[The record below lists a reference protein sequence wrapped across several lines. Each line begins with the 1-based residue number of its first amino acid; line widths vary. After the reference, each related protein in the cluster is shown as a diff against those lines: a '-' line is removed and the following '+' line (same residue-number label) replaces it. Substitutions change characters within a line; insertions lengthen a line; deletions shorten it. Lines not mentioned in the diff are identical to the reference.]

1 MIHYNKKRITFTL
14 RLLGDETMKKKAIG
28 LLVATLILITF
39 TACSEKADSTETI
52 SADDAITN
60 TGTNLHETISAS
72 TAKEMIDRDDSII
85 ILDVRTKDEYN
96 EGHIE
101 NALLLPDTDVESK
114 AEELLPDKDATILVY
129 CRSGRR
135 SALSA
140 TKLDELGYTNVYDF
154 GGIID
159 WPYDIVTE

>member
-1 MIHYNKKRITFTL
+1 
-14 RLLGDETMKKKAIG
+14 MKKKIVTILFTTLV
-28 LLVATLILITF
+28 LLTF
-39 TACSEKADSTETI
+39 SACSKSTTDTSSTTDTNTTTAINGASTTTTSENTTQADTLTHQTI
-52 SADDAITN
+52 SAV
-60 TGTNLHETISAS
+60 
-72 TAKEMIDRDDSII
+72 TAKEMIDKDNSII
-85 ILDVRTKDEYN
+85 ILDVRTKDEFD
-96 EGHIE
+96 EGHIK
-101 NALLLPDTDVESK
+101 NALLLPDTEVEDK
-114 AEELLPDKDATILVY
+114 AQELLPDKDATILIY

>member
-1 MIHYNKKRITFTL
+1 
-14 RLLGDETMKKKAIG
+14 MKKKIVTILFTTLV
-28 LLVATLILITF
+28 LLTF
-39 TACSEKADSTETI
+39 SACSKSTTDTSSTTDASTTTATNGASTTTTSENTTQVDTLTHQTI
-52 SADDAITN
+52 SAV
-60 TGTNLHETISAS
+60 
-72 TAKEMIDRDDSII
+72 TAKEMIDKDDSII
-85 ILDVRTKDEYN
+85 ILDVRTKDEFD
-96 EGHIE
+96 EGHIK
-101 NALLLPDTDVESK
+101 NALLLPDTEVEDK
-114 AEELLPDKDATILVY
+114 AQELLPDKDATILIY

>member
-1 MIHYNKKRITFTL
+1 
-14 RLLGDETMKKKAIG
+14 MKKKIVTILFTTLV
-28 LLVATLILITF
+28 LLTF
-39 TACSEKADSTETI
+39 SACSKSTTDTSSTTDASTTTATNGASTTTTSENTTQADTLTHQTI
-52 SADDAITN
+52 SAV
-60 TGTNLHETISAS
+60 
-72 TAKEMIDRDDSII
+72 TAKEMIDKDDSII
-85 ILDVRTKDEYN
+85 ILDVRTKDEFD
-96 EGHIE
+96 EGHIK
-101 NALLLPDTDVESK
+101 NALLLPDTEVEDK
-114 AEELLPDKDATILVY
+114 AQELLPDKDATILIY